1 MTEIKKINKTSLAKI
16 IGAVYGTIGFFV
28 SIMLAIFVGGN
39 IIAQSSFAGS
49 IVAVVFFHV
58 AAGILFGVLT
68 FVVCGAFG
76 WMIGYVLAAIYNFIA
91 KKVGGIK
98 IEIEEKL
105 D

>member
-1 MTEIKKINKTSLAKI
+1 MTEIKKINNASLAKI

-28 SIMLAIFVGGN
+28 SIVLAILVGGN
-39 IIAQSSFAGS
+39 IIAQASFAGS
-49 IVAVVFFHV
+49 AAAVVFFHV

-76 WMIGYVLAAIYNFIA
+76 WIIGYVIAAIYNFVA
-91 KKVGGIK
+91 KKIGGIK
-98 IEIEEKL
+98 IEIDENP